1 MTKSTSDTNRSLWRV
16 GFVFMSERAELMSSN
31 RRGGRSCSRLARAR
45 LAVGAE
51 PPACAAQQ
59 SPVPADPHAGLPGF
73 PHFPPRAKRVIYL
86 HMLGA
91 FSQNDTFD
99 YKPMLEKMHGE
110 ELPESVRGNRRLST
124 MVKGQTSY
132 PIVGPVAKFKPYGK
146 SGTMVSDAMQ
156 HVGGIVDDIC
166 LIKTMNTEHVNHDPA
181 SKFLHTGFQI
191 AGRPST
197 GAWVTYAL
205 GSENQDLPMFVVM
218 SWGTPA
224 ACRSTRRRGRPASCR
239 RTTRACSSARARS
252 RSRTSRVPPGHTRAD
267 RREML
272 DAIAK
277 LARGQAKASHDPEI
291 PSKISQY
298 EMAYRMQTSVPEIAD
313 ISDEPE
319 HVLDLYGPDVKKPG
333 TFARNCLLARRLAE
347 RDVRYTMVVHMG
359 WDHHGGIA
367 ARLPASCREVD
378 QPSAGLM
385 ADLKQR
391 GLLNDTLVVFSTE
404 FGRTSFAQG
413 TLKTNFGR
421 DHHGGN
427 FCVFMAG
434 AGVKPGFTYGETDDF
449 GYNIVKDPV
458 HIHDLNATI
467 LHIMGIDHLKL
478 TYRSQGRDFRLTDVH
493 GNVVKGVLA

>member
-1 MTKSTSDTNRSLWRV
+1 MNMNEFEQARRAFILKTGMGLGWLSL
-16 GFVFMSERAELMSSN
+16 AELLGDFVPGSPK
-31 RRGGRSCSRLARAR
+31 LI
-45 LAVGAE
+45 AE
-51 PPACAAQQ
+51 AAAQQ

-73 PHFPPRAKRVIYL
+73 PHFAPRAKRVIYL

-99 YKPMLEKMHGE
+99 YKPTLEKMHGQ

-124 MVKGQTSY
+124 MVKGQTAY

-197 GAWVTYAL
+197 GAWATYAL
-205 GSENQDLPMFVVM
+205 GSQNRDLPMFVVM
-218 SWGTPA
+218 SSGNPGGVPIDASTWAAGFMPSHYQGVQFRSGQEPVPYIESPA
-224 ACRSTRRRGRPASCR
+224 
-239 RTTRACSSARARS
+239 
-252 RSRTSRVPPGHTRAD
+252 GHTRAD

-291 PSKISQY
+291 PSKINQY

-313 ISDEPE
+313 ISGEAD

-378 QPSAGLM
+378 QPSAGLI

-434 AGVKPGFTYGETDDF
+434 AGVKAGFTYGETDDF